1 MNKAGKSGVPSTHE
15 LIDLLRRQSA
25 DYFAT
30 STDEARS
37 LIAIYLFGSY
47 AAGSPNPRSDLDL
60 AFLYDARTY
69 RRDPFATSAS
79 AHLFAARLAV
89 LLDLETDVVILNSAS
104 VELAYEVVTTGVCIF
119 AADAD
124 KKVEHEILARSLYYD
139 FKPFLDELRAR
150 RIQSIQQEEDS

>member
-1 MNKAGKSGVPSTHE
+1 MNEPGKSGIRSTHE
-15 LIDLLRRQSA
+15 LINLLRRQSA

-30 STDEARS
+30 SADAARS

-47 AAGSPNPRSDLDL
+47 AAGNSNPRSDLDL
-60 AFLYDARTY
+60 AFLYDARSY
-69 RRDPFATSAS
+69 RRDPFETGAS

-104 VELAYEVVTTGVCIF
+104 VELAYEVATTGVCIF
-119 AADAD
+119 ASDAD
-124 KKVEHEILARSLYYD
+124 KRLEYEALARSLYYD

-150 RIQSIQQEEDS
+150 RIQSIQQEENS

>member
-1 MNKAGKSGVPSTHE
+1 MNEPGKSGGRSTHE
-15 LIDLLRRQSA
+15 LIDLLRRRCA
-25 DYFAT
+25 DYFAA
-30 STDEARS
+30 SADAARS

-47 AAGSPNPRSDLDL
+47 AAGSPNSRSDLDL
-60 AFLYDARTY
+60 AFLYDARAY
-69 RRDPFATSAS
+69 RQDPFATSAS

-104 VELAYEVVTTGVCIF
+104 VELAYEVATTGVCIF

-124 KKVEHEILARSLYYD
+124 RRLEYEALARSLYYD

-150 RIQSIQQEEDS
+150 RIQSILEEENR